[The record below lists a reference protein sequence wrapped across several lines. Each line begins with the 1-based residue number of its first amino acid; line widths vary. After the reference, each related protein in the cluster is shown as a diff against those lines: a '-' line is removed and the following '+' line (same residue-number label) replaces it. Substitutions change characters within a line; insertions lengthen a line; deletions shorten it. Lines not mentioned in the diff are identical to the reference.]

1 MHLRIIVQRISSCQH
16 EQRKARGIA
25 STLTPMLASIIP
37 IWAVLW
43 SRAKSFGGGI
53 KDLRLLRGLP
63 FTDTAIPVI
72 WVNGAGDRYMSICPL
87 FFFSAIVFS
96 PLLDVRNILLG
107 AKCNQ
112 TSSLHNVV
120 VVRSYPTSPALLA
133 STSSIEGNDFL
144 SFFAAIPPCGSP
156 SVAC

>member
-1 MHLRIIVQRISSCQH
+1 MHLRIIVQRISPCQR
-16 EQRKARGIA
+16 EQRKTRGIA

-43 SRAKSFGGGI
+43 SKAKSFGGEI
-53 KDLRLLRGLP
+53 KDFCLLRGLS

-72 WVNGAGDRYMSICPL
+72 WVNGAGERYMSICPL

-96 PLLDVRNILLG
+96 PLLDVRNILFG

-112 TSSLHNVV
+112 TSLHNVV
-120 VVRSYPTSPALLA
+120 VFRSYPTSPAELA